1 MKKFFAIAALAASAL
16 VANAQDGAPLY
27 ATGNFGEKQW
37 NPVEPS
43 EFVYA
48 DGVYTLTIE
57 GVTAFKISTVKGDAE
72 GENGG
77 WTDFN
82 NGAISCGK
90 ISKEQEGVALP
101 LTPGDSNIELPFES
115 DWTFVVAGDLSTITA
130 TAATKWTAPVVYF
143 RGDMNGWLNDAAEET
158 WAAWQFTELN
168 GEDGIYGFACAEG
181 QEVAPGDGFKFADA
195 NWGSVNIGM
204 GDGDAIVFDAEC
216 PLTGGNNIILDE
228 AFTGVCYLNI
238 NDNLVFFSNDP
249 DAECPFGDYKVTAA
263 VAGINADANQAPVYF
278 NLQGVRVAEPQN
290 GLFIVVKGNK
300 AQKVLVK

>member
-27 ATGNFGEKQW
+27 ATGNFQASNW
-37 NPVEPS
+37 NPIEPV

-48 DGVYTLTIE
+48 DGAYTLTIE
-57 GVTAFKISTVKGDAE
+57 GVSSFKLSNVLGVSTEDDK
-72 GENGG
+72 GG
-77 WTDFN
+77 WNTFN
-82 NGAISCGK
+82 SGAISCGK

-101 LTPGDSNIELPFES
+101 LTPGDSNIDLPFES

-143 RGDMNGWLNDAAEET
+143 RGDMNSWNAVEE
-158 WAAWQFTELN
+158 WQFTELN

-181 QEVAPGDGFKFADA
+181 QEVAPGEGFKFADA

-216 PLTGGNNIILDE
+216 PLTGSNNIILDE

-290 GLFIVVKGNK
+290 GLYIVVKGNK